1 MHLLLISS
9 LFSARES
16 IGACDAVRALDA
28 EVGEVVVE
36 SPVRE
41 LGVDL
46 LVARGADRTG
56 DSTTTNDT
64 RGLATNTNLHREQQ
78 QTYWTTQTDSIQR
91 VRAHSVNSR
100 QSWSSAKGEHHT
112 QALVRLRTTD
122 HLGPFL
128 RGYI

>member
-78 QTYWTTQTDSIQR
+78 TYWTTWTDSIQR
-91 VRAHSVNSR
+91 VRAHLVVSR
-100 QSWSSAKGEHHT
+100 QSWSSARREQHT
-112 QALVRLRTTD
+112 QLHDSTHVPLNT
-122 HLGPFL
+122 FSQ
-128 RGYI
+128 